1 MTMEIIKNDAS
12 LRGEFVRLVQ
22 ADEKLSDEEKAQMI
36 QYGIRAL
43 EGEEIE

>member
-1 MTMEIIKNDAS
+1 MRHFAAS
-12 LRGEFVRLVQ
+12 S
-22 ADEKLSDEEKAQMI
+22 ADEVLSDEEKAQMI